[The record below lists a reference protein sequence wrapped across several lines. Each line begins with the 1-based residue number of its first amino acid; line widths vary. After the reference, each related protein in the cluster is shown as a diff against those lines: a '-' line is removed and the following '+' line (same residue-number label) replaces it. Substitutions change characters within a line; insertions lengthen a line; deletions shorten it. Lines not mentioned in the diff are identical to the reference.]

1 MPSIRPMLIAACA
14 VLAFALP
21 VNAQQ
26 NDGRPALQACRAD
39 MRELCA
45 GTERGGGRIIQCL
58 REHRNDLSDG
68 CRTALSEAR
77 EAREGQGGAGKRR
90 LGAIPVPKGTQ
101 VTQNIAYGS
110 EPEQRLDVYRPATGD
125 RLPVIV
131 MMHGGAWTGGSKSS
145 TGVVVNKVGHWLPKG
160 YVFVSVETR
169 LVPKADPLQQAGDL
183 AAALAFVQKNAASW
197 GGDASK
203 IVLMGHSAGA
213 HIAALIS
220 ADRSIGEKAGLKPW
234 AGTVALDSA
243 AYDVTAVMNQ
253 PRHPKLYDTAFGK
266 DPEFWAKVS
275 PTLQIKSGAPPM
287 LLVCSSLRRLSC
299 RQAETFAAKAA
310 GKAQVLPV
318 ALRHGPINSE
328 LGEDSGYTR
337 DVDDFLASIGVK

>member
-1 MPSIRPMLIAACA
+1 MPSIRSMLIAACA
-14 VLAFALP
+14 VLAFIQPAG
-21 VNAQQ
+21 AQQ
-26 NDGRPALQACRAD
+26 SDRRAAMQACRAD
-39 MRELCA
+39 VRELCA

-58 REHRNDLSDG
+58 REHRNDLSDR
-68 CRTALSEAR
+68 CRTALSQAR
-77 EAREGQGGAGKRR
+77 QERAEKRR
-90 LGAIPVPKGTQ
+90 LGAIPVPKGTR

-110 EPEQRLDVYRPATGD
+110 EPEQKLDVYRPATGD

-131 MMHGGAWTGGSKSS
+131 MMHGGGWSGGSKSAMS
-145 TGVVVNKVGHWLPKG
+145 VVVNKVGHWLPKG

-213 HIAALIS
+213 HLAALIS
-220 ADRSIGEKAGLKPW
+220 ADRPIGEKVGLKPW

-243 AYDVTAVMNQ
+243 AYDVTVIMNQ
-253 PRHPKLYDTAFGK
+253 PRHPKLYETAFGS
-266 DPEFWAKVS
+266 DPDFWAKAS
-275 PTLQIKSGAPPM
+275 PTLRITDGTPPM

-299 RQAETFAAKAA
+299 RQAETFATKAG
-310 GKAQVLPV
+310 GKAEVLPV